1 MHIQVVFWICS
12 LPRKPPN
19 LLIIEMYFVLVY
31 TDRVDCHYY
40 KQASITAGHSAG
52 YLRTAGVY
60 RWL

>member
-1 MHIQVVFWICS
+1 
-12 LPRKPPN
+12 
-19 LLIIEMYFVLVY
+19 MYFVLVY